1 MTGDPGWF
9 ISLQAYSGDNII
21 FGNKSSGKVV
31 ATGEVR
37 ISETIKIRQVSLVA
51 NLRYNLLSISQL
63 CQHGRNQVIFN
74 SNDCVVKCIETGKII
89 LRGVREN
96 QIYTVDPEFV
106 PDGELCLSSITD
118 DTLLWHKRF
127 GHASTRLIHKLH
139 QNELVVG
146 LPKVESSFDQICSA
160 CATGKQVRSSFKS
173 KQSVSTS
180 APLDMIHM
188 DLCGPVNVVSRG
200 GNRYILVI
208 VDDYSRYTW
217 TIFLSSKDETFSEF
231 VSWLKLIENKLSKKL
246 VSIRTD
252 NGTEFRNSQFI
263 SLCRT
268 AGIDHN
274 FSAPRTPQ
282 QNGVVERKNRTL
294 EDMSRTMLIA
304 SGVPKGF
311 WAEVVHAASYILNRA
326 SLRFLIGKTPYE
338 LLRGRKPNIAHLKV
352 FGCRCYVHNNG
363 KENLGKFDPRS
374 DEGVF
379 VGYPSHSR
387 AYKVYNLRLERVEE
401 SIHVTFD
408 ERAMTGHL
416 VKDPS
421 SQDDGELQLTNRS
434 DPDWVPAQNETAV
447 PAPEDVQTAAQEP
460 AEPAEVPQ
468 TEILAEEQGQEA
480 QVIEVNADP
489 PNEEV
494 TVNNPPPAET
504 AEEPRTTR
512 SGTVTQ
518 PPSWTR
524 DYQCYSSQNQV
535 NLDEL
540 CHFCG
545 FASFVSHAEPKTVA
559 DALKDPEWVNAMQ
572 EELHQFERNKV
583 WRLVPRPEDKNV
595 IGTKWVFRNKMDD
608 KGVVVRN
615 KARLVV
621 KGYNQQEGIDYDETF
636 APVARLEAIR
646 LLIAYSTYH
655 GFTLQQMDVKTAF
668 LNGVLKEEVY
678 VSQTPGFEDLTHP
691 DHVHILDKALYG
703 LKQAPRAWYERLSQF
718 LLSHSYVRGEVDKTL
733 FLLKEGKDTLV
744 VQVYVDDII
753 FGSTNPKLVK
763 KFTDLMSSEF
773 EMSMVGELKYFL
785 GLQVAQG
792 EEGTRIHQQKYVKE
806 ILKKFGMESAKTC
819 ATPMSPND
827 TLAKDESSPRVDPTL
842 YRGMIG
848 SLLYLTASRPD
859 ILFSVCLCAR
869 FQADPRETHV
879 KAVKR
884 ILRYL
889 KGTDDLCLLY
899 PRGGD
904 LRLEAYTDADYAGC
918 KIDRKSTSGMAQYLG
933 PCLISWASK
942 KQSSI
947 ALLTGRR

>member
-1 MTGDPGWF
+1 M
-9 ISLQAYSGDNII
+9 
-21 FGNKSSGKVV
+21 
-31 ATGEVR
+31 
-37 ISETIKIRQVSLVA
+37 
-51 NLRYNLLSISQL
+51 
-63 CQHGRNQVIFN
+63 
-74 SNDCVVKCIETGKII
+74 
-89 LRGVREN
+89 
-96 QIYTVDPEFV
+96 
-106 PDGELCLSSITD
+106 
-118 DTLLWHKRF
+118 
-127 GHASTRLIHKLH
+127 
-139 QNELVVG
+139 
-146 LPKVESSFDQICSA
+146 
-160 CATGKQVRSSFKS
+160 
-173 KQSVSTS
+173 
-180 APLDMIHM
+180 
-188 DLCGPVNVVSRG
+188 
-200 GNRYILVI
+200 
-208 VDDYSRYTW
+208 
-217 TIFLSSKDETFSEF
+217 
-231 VSWLKLIENKLSKKL
+231 
-246 VSIRTD
+246 
-252 NGTEFRNSQFI
+252 
-263 SLCRT
+263 
-268 AGIDHN
+268 
-274 FSAPRTPQ
+274 
-282 QNGVVERKNRTL
+282 
-294 EDMSRTMLIA
+294 
-304 SGVPKGF
+304 
-311 WAEVVHAASYILNRA
+311 
-326 SLRFLIGKTPYE
+326 
-338 LLRGRKPNIAHLKV
+338 
-352 FGCRCYVHNNG
+352 CYVHNNG

-387 AYKVYNLRLERVEE
+387 AYKVYNPRLERVEE

-421 SQDDGELQLTNRS
+421 SQDDGELQLTDRS
-434 DPDWVPAQNETAV
+434 DPDWVPAQNETAE
-447 PAPEDVQTAAQEP
+447 PAPEVVQAAAQEP
-460 AEPAEVPQ
+460 AEPAEAPQ
-468 TEILAEEQGQEA
+468 TEILAEEQAPEA
-480 QVIEVNADP
+480 QVIEVNAEP

-494 TVNNPPPAET
+494 IANNPPPAGT

-512 SGTVTQ
+512 SGRVTQ
-518 PPSWTR
+518 PPTWTR

-535 NLDEL
+535 SLDEL

-545 FASFVSHAEPKTVA
+545 FASFVSHAEPKTIA

-572 EELHQFERNKV
+572 EELHQFKRNEV
-583 WRLVPRPEDKNV
+583 WRLVPRPQDKNV

-615 KARLVV
+615 KAHLVV

-655 GFTLQQMDVKTAF
+655 GFTLQQMDVKTTF

-678 VSQTPGFEDLTHP
+678 ISQTPGFEDHSHH

-718 LLSHSYVRGEVDKTL
+718 LLSHRYVRGEVDKTL
-733 FLLKEGKDTLV
+733 FLLKEGKDTLF

-753 FGSTNPKLVK
+753 FSSTNPKLVK

-792 EEGTRIHQQKYVKE
+792 EDGTRIHQQKYVKE

-827 TLAKDESSPRVDPTL
+827 TLTKDESSPRVDPTL

-869 FQADPRETHV
+869 FQADPKETHV
-879 KAVKR
+879 KALKR

-889 KGTDDLCLLY
+889 KGTDDLCMFY
-899 PRGGD
+899 PRGGE

-918 KIDRKSTSGMAQYLG
+918 KVDRKSTSGMAQYLG
-933 PCLISWASK
+933 PCLIS
-942 KQSSI
+942 
-947 ALLTGRR
+947 